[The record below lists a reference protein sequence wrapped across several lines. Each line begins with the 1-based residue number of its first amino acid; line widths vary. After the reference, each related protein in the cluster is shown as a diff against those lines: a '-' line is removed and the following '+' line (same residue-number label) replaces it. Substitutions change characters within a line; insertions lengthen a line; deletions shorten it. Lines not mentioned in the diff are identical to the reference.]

1 MQRVTVIT
9 DDLVEVEGRR
19 DDDRLLV
26 PVDTLEDATGWHLE
40 DRGLCRDEV
49 CVPVRD
55 RDALLGGG
63 FVDLGCMGEVIGHPT
78 VADADEGVVA
88 MAAPAAQRAVSLES
102 LDAPRL
108 TLDDLDGRPLD
119 LPGAPGKKKLLVA
132 WASW

>member
-1 MQRVTVIT
+1 MNITVIA
-9 DDLVEVEGRR
+9 DGVAEVEGRR
-19 DDDRLLV
+19 DADRLLV
-26 PVDTLEDATGWHLE
+26 PVDTLGDATGWHLE

-55 RDALLGGG
+55 RDALLDEG
-63 FVDLGCMGEVIGHPT
+63 FVDLGFMGEVIGHPT
-78 VADADEGVVA
+78 VVDAGEGVVA
-88 MAAPAAQRAVSLES
+88 MAAPAGQRAASLES